1 MDQLL
6 KQSWWMIALRGVV
19 AVLFGVVA
27 LVWPAL
33 ALLWIVAMFAAYALL
48 GGIASAVAAI
58 KHRDIDR
65 GWWLVLLL
73 GIVSIVAS
81 IFAILH
87 PDLTVLALVLLMGA
101 NAIVTG
107 VLDIAVAVRVRQSRR
122 REWLLALIGVLSI
135 IFGVLVFVLPAAGA
149 LAMVLITS
157 AYALLTG
164 VLLLT
169 LAIRARSWGSTSAAR
184 EAGARF
190 GSAGAQH

>member
-6 KQSWWMIALRGVV
+6 KQSWWMMALRGVV
-19 AVLFGVVA
+19 AVLFGLVA

-58 KHRDIDR
+58 QHRNTDR

-81 IFAILH
+81 IFAILN

-149 LAMVLITS
+149 LAMVFMTS

-184 EAGARF
+184 DSGARF
-190 GSAGAQH
+190 ESAGAHH